1 MRQMSNWLSELLLII
16 NDVLFERTEAFNLSQ
31 EWAQMP
37 LRIFKLLSMIRTKK

>member
-1 MRQMSNWLSELLLII
+1 MRQMSNWLSELLII

>member
-1 MRQMSNWLSELLLII
+1 MRQMSNWLSELLII
-16 NDVLFERTEAFNLSQ
+16 NDVLFERTETFNLSQ